1 MYSGSTE
8 GLSMNVNLKIGELA
22 KRTDLLVETIRYYER
37 EGLLP
42 DPPRSDG
49 NYRLYSDTHLER
61 LQFIRHCRSL
71 DMTLEEIRNLLRFRD
86 APARNCGEVNALLDE
101 HIQHVG
107 KRIRELKLLQ
117 KNLRGLRNLCQQEQA
132 TKDCRIL
139 QSLGSE
145 VKKQLQSSS
154 DEHRNSRLRKTHR

>member
-1 MYSGSTE
+1 MS
-8 GLSMNVNLKIGELA
+8 VNLKIGELA

-42 DPPRSDG
+42 NPPRSDG

-117 KNLRGLRNLCQQEQA
+117 KKLRGLRNLCQQEQA
-132 TKDCRIL
+132 AKDCGIL